1 MSLLSTVYVHLR
13 YVTSPLQNASH
24 VIISLSTFSS
34 STVGA
39 QRTDTSRNLYISSIL
54 IVCYSEIHLT
64 NFDDVQAICNYI
76 FNNCFHFISP
86 FLFILFHRNCS
97 LKKRTGM
104 FCWFF
109 LPGSSN
115 DSSIAVKIIHV

>member
-39 QRTDTSRNLYISSIL
+39 QRTDTSRNCNISSIL

-64 NFDDVQAICNYI
+64 ILMMYRRYVTTF

-86 FLFILFHRNCS
+86 FLFILFHGNCS
-97 LKKRTGM
+97 LKKGLECFVG
-104 FCWFF
+104 FCC
-109 LPGSSN
+109 LGRQMILQSP
-115 DSSIAVKIIHV
+115 

>member
-39 QRTDTSRNLYISSIL
+39 QRTDTSRNCNISSIL

-64 NFDDVQAICNYI
+64 ILMMYRRYVTTL

-86 FLFILFHRNCS
+86 FLFVLFHRNCS